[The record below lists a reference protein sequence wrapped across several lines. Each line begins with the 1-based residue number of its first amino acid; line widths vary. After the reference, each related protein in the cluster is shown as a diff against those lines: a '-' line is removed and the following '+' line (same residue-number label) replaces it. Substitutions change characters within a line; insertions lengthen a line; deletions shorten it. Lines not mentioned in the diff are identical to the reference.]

1 MFLWSAFFK
10 GRMLQPLS
18 VVVLLELVEIIF
30 DPIGL
35 HHATRRYIFLAT
47 DIICSLSTLNRY
59 VISRT
64 IVQSPLLIGS
74 VFFRKSR
81 LPTRK
86 QEILSV
92 IVSYKQCQ
100 YEWRVKFSWVGRG
113 WVNFPIHLREE
124 TWVRSRPGSGVIE
137 WEAKD
142 GVQFHVAKF
151 VTV

>member
-1 MFLWSAFFK
+1 
-10 GRMLQPLS
+10 MLQPLS

-100 YEWRVKFSWVGRG
+100 YE
-113 WVNFPIHLREE
+113 
-124 TWVRSRPGSGVIE
+124 
-137 WEAKD
+137 
-142 GVQFHVAKF
+142 
-151 VTV
+151 